1 MFSRP
6 FHGLPVA
13 TPRFPA
19 QKCRAIFNRRLMP
32 AKSMTLSTI
41 PTEQSATL
49 PTRIASNESTPNI
62 SVVIP
67 ALNEQENLEL
77 LLPLIQDTVA
87 QLKLNAEIIVV
98 DGGSHDDTQLVAQ
111 KLGARVVEQNERG
124 YGGALL
130 AGFAAAQ
137 APYLVTM
144 DADLSHPP
152 QFLKAFWE
160 QRQEADLLVAS
171 RYVPGGRADMGIGR
185 RILST
190 ILNRTYGLLLGIN
203 LRDLSS
209 GFRMYQQQVVA
220 ELDLQAR
227 DFDVLEEILVKIYVA
242 GGRIREVPFH
252 YQVRNSGESHAKL
265 IKFGWAYL
273 KTLLRMCRLR
283 YGKRSG

>member
-1 MFSRP
+1 
-6 FHGLPVA
+6 
-13 TPRFPA
+13 
-19 QKCRAIFNRRLMP
+19 MP
-32 AKSMTLSTI
+32 AKSMTLSTV
-41 PTEQSATL
+41 PTEQSATS
-49 PTRIASNESTPNI
+49 PTGISTNESTPEI

-87 QLKLNAEIIVV
+87 RLELRTEIIVV
-98 DGGSHDDTQLVAQ
+98 DGGSHDDTQMVAQ
-111 KLGARVVEQNERG
+111 KLGARVIKQNERG

-130 AGFAAAQ
+130 AGFAAAGG
-137 APYLVTM
+137 PYVVTM

-152 QFLKAFWE
+152 KFLKDFWE

-190 ILNRTYGLLLGIN
+190 ILNRTYGLLLGIR

-209 GFRMYQQQVVA
+209 GFRMYQQQVVRK
-220 ELDLQAR
+220 LDLQAR

-283 YGKRSG
+283 YGK

>member
-1 MFSRP
+1 
-6 FHGLPVA
+6 
-13 TPRFPA
+13 
-19 QKCRAIFNRRLMP
+19 
-32 AKSMTLSTI
+32 MTHSTV
-41 PTEQSATL
+41 PTGQSATL
-49 PTRIASNESTPNI
+49 PDGISTNESPPDI

-77 LLPLIQDTVA
+77 LLPLIQDTVT
-87 QLKLNAEIIVV
+87 QLKLKAEIIVV
-98 DGGSHDDTQLVAQ
+98 DGGSHDATQMVAHN
-111 KLGARVVEQNERG
+111 LGARVIEQNERG
-124 YGGALL
+124 YGGALI
-130 AGFAAAQ
+130 AGFAAAS
-137 APYLVTM
+137 APYVVTM

-190 ILNRTYGLLLGIN
+190 ILNRTYAFLLGIK

-209 GFRMYQQQVVA
+209 GFRMYQQRVVA

-227 DFDVLEEILVKIYVA
+227 DFDVLEEILVKIYVV

-283 YGKRSG
+283 YGK